1 LRETEGKRAGD
12 ATNVVID
19 YMHIKS
25 EARSSDTAF
34 AAKIANGFCEAFAK
48 AQGEVK
54 DYEGATAEV
63 KFESRPSYPSFNLAD
78 DSSVVL
84 YANWL
89 DQHGVPTVTIVIG
102 AGQYEIHTVN
112 EYVNLPEF
120 ADGCRPAVA
129 LATLEA

>member
-1 LRETEGKRAGD
+1 
-12 ATNVVID
+12 
-19 YMHIKS
+19 MHIKS
-25 EARSSDTAF
+25 EARSSDMAF
-34 AAKIANGFCEAFAK
+34 AAKIANGFREAFAN

-54 DYEGATAEV
+54 DHEGATAEV

-78 DSSVVL
+78 DSSAVL

-89 DQHGVPTVTIVIG
+89 DQHGVPTVTIG

-120 ADGCRPAVA
+120 ADDCRPAVA